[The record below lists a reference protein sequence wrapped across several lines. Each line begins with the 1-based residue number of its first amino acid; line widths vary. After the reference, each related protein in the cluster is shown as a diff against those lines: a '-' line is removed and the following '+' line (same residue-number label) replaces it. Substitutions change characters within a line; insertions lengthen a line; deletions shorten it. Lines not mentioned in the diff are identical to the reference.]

1 MAVPL
6 YVAVSTDTGCF
17 VYGNTTADTHRTAAA
32 LMETGIPAAELNKRH
47 FRTKTLKRLR
57 IESRIVEGME
67 LFDGGET
74 AVAAVDRRWWP
85 SWGPTSGTWRIS
97 PPLWDR
103 WRA

>member
-1 MAVPL
+1 MILRACWARSPAEMAVPL

-57 IESRIVEGME
+57 IGEPDR
-67 LFDGGET
+67 GGHG
-74 AVAAVDRRWWP
+74 AV
-85 SWGPTSGTWRIS
+85 
-97 PPLWDR
+97 
-103 WRA
+103 